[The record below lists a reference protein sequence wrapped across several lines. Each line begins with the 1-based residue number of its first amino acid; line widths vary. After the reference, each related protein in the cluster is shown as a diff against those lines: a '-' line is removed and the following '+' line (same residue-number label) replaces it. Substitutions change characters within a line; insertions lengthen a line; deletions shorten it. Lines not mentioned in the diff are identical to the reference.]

1 MDVRKKWRSKEA
13 EGMRRER
20 KRIKERG
27 KKKMDECEEKEDTD
41 EDTFTKEGIKE
52 VSKKEEIG
60 RREEIKPLTCEIT

>member
-1 MDVRKKWRSKEA
+1 
-13 EGMRRER
+13 
-20 KRIKERG
+20 
-27 KKKMDECEEKEDTD
+27 MDECEEKEDTD